1 MIWIQD
7 IKFFSFLIA
16 MLSPQKN
23 KRKWN
28 KEKKMDQDVAKDERM
43 TIKDKTRKMLY
54 DFPPFSLCGVCEVL
68 KGG

>member
-7 IKFFSFLIA
+7 LKFFLFLIA

-23 KRKWN
+23 KRKSN
-28 KEKKMDQDVAKDERM
+28 KEKKNGQDLAKDECM
-43 TIKDKTRKMLY
+43 TIKDKTRKTLY
-54 DFPPFSLCGVCEVL
+54 DLPPFFLCGACEVL

>member
-1 MIWIQD
+1 MIWIHD

-23 KRKWN
+23 KRKSN
-28 KEKKMDQDVAKDERM
+28 KEKKNGQDVAKDEHM

-54 DFPPFSLCGVCEVL
+54 DLPPFSLCGVCEVL

>member
-1 MIWIQD
+1 
-7 IKFFSFLIA
+7 

-23 KRKWN
+23 KRKSN
-28 KEKKMDQDVAKDERM
+28 KEKKNGQDVAKDEHM

-54 DFPPFSLCGVCEVL
+54 DLPPFSLCGVCEVL

>member
-7 IKFFSFLIA
+7 IKFFLFLIA
-16 MLSPQKN
+16 MLSLQKN
-23 KRKWN
+23 KRKSN
-28 KEKKMDQDVAKDERM
+28 KEKWNGQDVAKDECM

-54 DFPPFSLCGVCEVL
+54 NLPPFSLCGVCEVL

>member
-1 MIWIQD
+1 
-7 IKFFSFLIA
+7 

-23 KRKWN
+23 KRKSS

-54 DFPPFSLCGVCEVL
+54 DLPPFSLCEVL